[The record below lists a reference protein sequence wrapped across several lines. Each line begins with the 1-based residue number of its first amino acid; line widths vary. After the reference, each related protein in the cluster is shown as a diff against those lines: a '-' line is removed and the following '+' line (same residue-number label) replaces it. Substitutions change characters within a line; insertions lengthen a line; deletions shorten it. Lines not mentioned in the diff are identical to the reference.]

1 MDDNVRPHRAR
12 IVREFRQEALDT
24 FQWSAMSLDV
34 NPIEHVWDFI
44 GLKVNQRN
52 PHCQNIAK
60 LTNAILEE
68 WRCFPQEGLRRLV
81 RGMNKRVWELWRKR
95 GGYSRY

>member
-1 MDDNVRPHRAR
+1 VLSTQVVPYFDNHPLTDRPHRAR
-12 IVREFRQEALDT
+12 IVRVFRQEALDT

-34 NPIEHVWDFI
+34 KPIEHVWDFI

-68 WRCFPQEGLRRLV
+68 WR
-81 RGMNKRVWELWRKR
+81 
-95 GGYSRY
+95 